1 MFYLLKLLLDGMDAQ
16 SRLISV
22 QQDQALASVAIK
34 HLGRDDRAT
43 FHIQD
48 AAELLARIA
57 ELGFDLIFADT
68 WAGKY
73 THLDD
78 ALALLKE
85 GGLYVI
91 DDMSPQAN
99 WPAG

>member
-1 MFYLLKLLLDGMDAQ
+1 MLCLRRCACGLLSSAKKSKEKWEADTPRENRVVGLGRFSSSSSLTIPLRTEDNPRIALKLSTRSLVT
-16 SRLISV
+16 S
-22 QQDQALASVAIK
+22 
-34 HLGRDDRAT
+34 
-43 FHIQD
+43 
-48 AAELLARIA
+48 
-57 ELGFDLIFADT
+57 
-68 WAGKY
+68 KY